1 MLKSIDLVKLNMHN
15 YLLLTSADVCVTYSA
30 HTHPMCFWGQTLAF
44 NLCIIKQ
51 NGGARLLGTTCK
63 III

>member
-1 MLKSIDLVKLNMHN
+1 MHN

-63 III
+63 IIT